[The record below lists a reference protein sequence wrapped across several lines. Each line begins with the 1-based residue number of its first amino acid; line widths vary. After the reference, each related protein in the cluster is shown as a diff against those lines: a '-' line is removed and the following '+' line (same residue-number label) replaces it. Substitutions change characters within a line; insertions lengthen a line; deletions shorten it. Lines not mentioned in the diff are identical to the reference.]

1 METSVDF
8 NKKIFELAEAKK
20 NWYDTEEMIKILEE
34 YRNLLGVINNLI
46 NLLEKKGLIQPDP
59 YKLDKKISDIAV
71 PEELPFLDTER
82 SIVICK
88 LK

>member
-8 NKKIFELAEAKK
+8 NKKLFELAEAKK
-20 NWYDTEEMIKILEE
+20 NWYDTEEMVKILEE

-59 YKLDKKISDIAV
+59 YKL
-71 PEELPFLDTER
+71 
-82 SIVICK
+82 
-88 LK
+88 

>member
-8 NKKIFELAEAKK
+8 NKKLFELAEAKK

-71 PEELPFLDTER
+71 PEEIPAVR
-82 SIVICK
+82 RGRIASMPP
-88 LK
+88 